1 MTLGE
6 WLPVS
11 LHLSHPRVNTHSR
24 PLYPAWLHALPRV
37 LWNKPVSNNLYF
49 PRQPKTFLHFLT
61 FHSFTQQTLF
71 SPRKFPKTLEERMRD
86 THGLQNTVGRR
97 SHCHYLGKQHR
108 EPGRAWRRPGKA
120 ESRPKEEGQTHQPP
134 PVLSLRKSGCRKRGW
149 GEHPLPQPSCS
160 DRPPLPG
167 PASPSCSENPGSY
180 FWYKP
185 DRTESRWV
193 WPLSSQGGVLPCST
207 EQTPRMNP

>member
-1 MTLGE
+1 MALGE

-160 DRPPLPG
+160 DRPLSQGLPLLLAQRILAPTSG
-167 PASPSCSENPGSY
+167 TSQTGQRAGGFGHCPPRVGSY
-180 FWYKP
+180 P
-185 DRTESRWV
+185 AVLSR
-193 WPLSSQGGVLPCST
+193 PQ
-207 EQTPRMNP
+207 E